1 MLKTKKKQIN
11 HLIVDQIQELIE
23 ETCLPK
29 KINKAIIA
37 LDTNLS
43 NLLILHVIMFKIKF
57 SINFFLFL
65 LLIVQEPDLFSVS
78 VFVYIYRIL

>member
-43 NLLILHVIMFKIKF
+43 NLLIFHVIMF
-57 SINFFLFL
+57 
-65 LLIVQEPDLFSVS
+65 
-78 VFVYIYRIL
+78 